1 MKNLI
6 KFILIILCF
15 SITLSCGYK
24 VVNKLNKNNYT
35 IAEIATSGAPR
46 ISYTIKNRLIF
57 NSSKESNNVL
67 TLNINVDKK
76 RIVKN
81 KNIKNEIT
89 DYEIVISTE
98 VKYSLLGKT
107 KENRFILN
115 NSGSYKVSDQRIN
128 TINNEKKLLETLTNN
143 IIDEISFRLNKEIN
157 DN

>member
-6 KFILIILCF
+6 RLILVILCF

-107 KENRFILN
+107 KETRFIFTA
-115 NSGSYKVSDQRIN
+115 KRISSTDIKI
-128 TINNEKKLLETLTNN
+128 TITFFLFKNIPRVPNEK
-143 IIDEISFRLNKEIN
+143 IIAPKVK
-157 DN
+157 

>member
-6 KFILIILCF
+6 KFILIILSF

-35 IAEIATSGAPR
+35 IAEITTSGAPR

-57 NSSKESNNVL
+57 NSSKESDNVL
-67 TLNINVDKK
+67 TLIINVDKK

-107 KENRFILN
+107 KETRFILN
-115 NSGSYKVSDQRIN
+115 NSGSYVSDQRIN

-143 IIDEISFRLNKEIN
+143 IIDEISLDLTKK
-157 DN
+157 